1 MVMNI
6 KIVADSSA
14 NLCTT
19 PDNSIVSVPLT
30 LRTDERE
37 FVDNDSL
44 DIKEMTDY
52 LAAYK
57 GKSGSAC
64 PSSQDWVESFGDA
77 ERVFAVTITSNL
89 SGSYNAARIAKED
102 YEEEHPDRKVF
113 LIDSL
118 SAGPEL
124 KLIVEKIQEL
134 EAKGL
139 SFDEICDEV
148 TEYQKKTHLIFCL
161 KSLKNLA
168 NNGRVSPAVAKI
180 AGVLNIHV
188 VGIASAVGTL
198 EQREKARGE
207 KKALVAIKKLMDE
220 FNYAGGKIRIDHC
233 FNETDAIQL
242 KELILS
248 IYPSADV
255 VIAETA
261 GLCSFYAEVG
271 GLMIGFEG

>member
-1 MVMNI
+1 MNM

-52 LAAYK
+52 LSSYK

-64 PSSQDWVESFGDA
+64 PSSQDWVEAFGDA
-77 ERVFAVTITSNL
+77 ERIFAITITSNL
-89 SGSYNAARIAKED
+89 SGSFNAARIAKED

-134 EAKGL
+134 NEKGL
-139 SFDEICDEV
+139 SFEEICDEV

-161 KSLKNLA
+161 KSLTNLA
-168 NNGRVSPAVAKI
+168 NNGRVNLAVAKI

-188 VGIASAVGTL
+188 VGTASNVGTL
-198 EQREKARGE
+198 EQKEKARGE
-207 KKALVAIKKLMDE
+207 KKALAAIKKVMNEL
-220 FNYAGGKIRIDHC
+220 NYAGGKVRIDHC
-233 FNETDAIQL
+233 FNEADALRL
-242 KELILS
+242 KEMILAVH
-248 IYPSADV
+248 PSAD
-255 VIAETA
+255 IIIDKTA
-261 GLCSFYAEVG
+261 GLCSFYAEAG
-271 GLMIGFEG
+271 GLMVGFEG